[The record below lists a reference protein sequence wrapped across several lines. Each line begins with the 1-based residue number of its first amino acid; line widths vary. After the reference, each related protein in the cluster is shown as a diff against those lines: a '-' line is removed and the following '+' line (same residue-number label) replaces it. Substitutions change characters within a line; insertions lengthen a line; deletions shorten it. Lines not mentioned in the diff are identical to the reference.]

1 MRCLEDLSPLSV
13 GRVWISRSKGTLS
26 HGSSVNRALIERA
39 RGGRAVLIDSF
50 AAPMFATNCWVLA
63 SGRDS
68 ECIVIDPGMPD
79 VSAQLEEM
87 LQRHNL
93 KPVAI
98 IATHGHLDHTFSI
111 QPIADGYSIP
121 AYIHSEDRA
130 YLSAPEKLLSAEFS
144 STVADMNFIE
154 PAQVLELKNG
164 EIINLVGLS
173 FKAIHA
179 PGHTAGSLIFTV
191 DDELLVSG
199 DVLFAGSIGRTDLP
213 SGSTEDME
221 QTLRKKVLTLPDHLR
236 VLPGHGDETTIA
248 KEKKSNPY
256 LTALKGRY

>member
-1 MRCLEDLSPLSV
+1 M
-13 GRVWISRSKGTLS
+13 
-26 HGSSVNRALIERA
+26 SVNEGVKSL
-39 RGGRAVLIDSF
+39 LIDSF

-63 SGRDS
+63 PSAGS
-68 ECIVIDPGMPD
+68 ECVVIDPGMPD
-79 VSAQLEEM
+79 VSSQLDEI

-130 YLSAPEKLLSAEFS
+130 FLAAPEKLHGEEFVATLSGMKF
-144 STVADMNFIE
+144 VE
-154 PAQVLELKNG
+154 PAQVRELRNG
-164 EIINLVGLS
+164 DLIDLVGLS

-179 PGHTAGSLIFTV
+179 PGHTRGSLMFEV
-191 DDELLVSG
+191 SDEVLISG

-213 SGSTEDME
+213 TGSAKDME
-221 QTLRKKVLTLPDHLR
+221 ETLRKKVVPLSDHLQ
-236 VLPGHGDETTIA
+236 VLPGHGPETSMA
-248 KEKKSNPY
+248 HEKRNNPY
-256 LTALKGRY
+256 LKSLVGRY